1 MVKVQCAVLDDY
13 QGVALSMADW
23 SAIGDQVDVKV
34 FRHHFD
40 HEGALVEAIRDCEMV
55 VAMRERT
62 PFRSSLFDKLPNLKL
77 LITTGMR
84 NAAIDLFAASQ
95 HGVVVCG
102 TQGSSQAT
110 SELTWALILGLAKH
124 LVQENQALRANGSWQ
139 STVSVDLEGKQL
151 GLLGLGRIG
160 SQVAKVGQAFGM
172 HVSAWSQNLTED
184 HAESLGVK
192 RAASKE
198 DLLKQS
204 DFVSIHLVLSQRT
217 RDLVGERELKLMKP
231 SAYLINTS
239 RAPIVNRQAL
249 LRALEERWIAGAG
262 LDVFDVE
269 PLPADDAFRSLPNVL
284 ATPHIGYV
292 SETTYRTWYR
302 DAIED
307 VQAFLAGSPVR
318 QLS

>member
-40 HEGALVEAIRDCEMV
+40 HEDALVEAIRDCEMV

-84 NAAIDLFAASQ
+84 NAAIDLVAASQ

-124 LVQENQALRANGSWQ
+124 VVQENQALRANGSWQ

-160 SQVAKVGQAFGM
+160 SQVARVGQAFGM
-172 HVSAWSQNLTED
+172 HVNAWSQNLTED

-204 DFVSIHLVLSQRT
+204 DFVSIHLVLSERT
-217 RDLVGERELKLMKP
+217 RDLVAERELQLMKP

-269 PLPADDAFRSLPNVL
+269 PLPTDDAFRSLPNVL

-302 DAIED
+302 DAVED
-307 VQAFLAGSPVR
+307 IQAFLAGSPVR